1 MDADLRRPP
10 LEPPRGFDLYNSG
23 WKGGPKMGV
32 LLAWSTMRFSPASG
46 GGGLSC
52 MRRAL
57 WRQRGGRPPKGLRTR
72 FAYCA
77 QSQREVSQADWNM
90 VALAHSLSRSAGRT
104 VLTGAALPLWFTRT
118 SYQPGP

>member
-46 GGGLSC
+46 GGGSVACDALCGGSAEAGT
-52 MRRAL
+52 RTARAL
-57 WRQRGGRPPKGLRTR
+57 VLLTVPK
-72 FAYCA
+72 ANA
-77 QSQREVSQADWNM
+77 S
-90 VALAHSLSRSAGRT
+90 
-104 VLTGAALPLWFTRT
+104 
-118 SYQPGP
+118 

>member
-57 WRQRGGRPPKGLRTR
+57 WRQRGGRPPNGPRTR
-72 FAYCA
+72 LAYCA
-77 QSQREVSQADWNM
+77 QSQRELSQADWDI
-90 VALAHSLSRSAGRT
+90 VALTLSRGAGPT